1 MVDTPSDK
9 KKRLIKNTL
18 MLYIRT
24 FVSMIISLYSV
35 RIVLD
40 ALGVEDYGIQN
51 VVSGFVSMFS
61 FVTGSFSIA
70 ISRFMSIEIEHD
82 NRQQLAKIFSS
93 SMQIMFIASLLM
105 AIIIEA
111 FGVWLLNS
119 EMNISEDRMVAA
131 NWVLQFS
138 ILTLIFSLISVP
150 FDALI
155 ISHEKMSA
163 FAYISIFGNI
173 LKLIIAFLIYYS
185 PIDDALIYY
194 ALLLLLQSIIIRLCY
209 GTYCSRH
216 FNDVKFCWTF
226 DKSLVKRIT
235 ALTGWSSWGSASLL
249 LSDHGVNIILNIFFG
264 PAINAARGIAMQINT
279 AVNQFSGG
287 FQTALRPQIFKT
299 YASGDKQA
307 LWMMVNSGVKF
318 SCFMILLI
326 SIPIIVECHYILKLW
341 LGDIPEHTINF
352 VILVIIFSLSGN
364 LTYTHNTTLIAIGN
378 IKTVQFT
385 TGIIQ
390 LCNVPLSYTF
400 LYLGMS
406 PESTFVISIIL
417 SQVCC
422 FVKIGILHAYTGY
435 SITKYMVHIYLRV
448 IITGLIIVLPIFYL
462 KNIMAESLL
471 RMIITTIVSFI
482 WGAITIIFVGCN
494 KMERKF
500 IIEKI
505 YNRLNPK

>member
-61 FVTGSFSIA
+61 FVTNSLSIA
-70 ISRFMSIEIEHD
+70 ISRFMSIEIERD
-82 NRQQLAKIFSS
+82 NRLQLTKIFSS
-93 SMQIMFIASLLM
+93 SMQIMFAASLLM
-105 AIIIEA
+105 TIIIET
-111 FGVWLLNS
+111 FGIWLLNS

-138 ILTLIFSLISVP
+138 ILSLTFSLISVP

-185 PIDDALIYY
+185 PIDALIYY

-209 GTYCSRH
+209 GIYCSRH
-216 FNDVKFCWTF
+216 FKDVRFYWTF
-226 DKSLVKRIT
+226 DKLLIKRIISM
-235 ALTGWSSWGSASLL
+235 TGWYSWGSASLL
-249 LSDHGVNIILNIFFG
+249 LSNHGVNIILNIFFG
-264 PAINAARGIAMQINT
+264 PVINAARGIAMQINT
-279 AVNQFSGG
+279 AVNQFSEG

-307 LWMMVNSGVKF
+307 LWLMVNSGVKF

-326 SIPIIVECHYILKLW
+326 SVPIIVECHYILKLW

-352 VILVIIFSLSGN
+352 VILIIIFSLSGN

-390 LCNVPLSYTF
+390 LSNVPLSYAF

-406 PESTFVISIIL
+406 PESTFIISIIL

-435 SITKYMVHIYLRV
+435 SITKYLSHIYLRV
-448 IITGLIIVLPIFYL
+448 IITGVIIAVPIFYL
-462 KNIMAESLL
+462 KNIMAEGLL
-471 RMIITTIVSFI
+471 RMAITTIISLI
-482 WGAITIIFVGCN
+482 WGITAILFVGCN
-494 KMERKF
+494 KIERKF
-500 IIEKI
+500 IIGKI
-505 YNRLNPK
+505 YNKLNPK